1 MGATPLSVV
10 NLSPETPAG
19 RAARLMGEAR
29 QAAHEQIKALEQAL
43 AAVSSLAAEIAEGGD
58 IYQPGAREL
67 CRKLVEDAAWS
78 TQTLE
83 HILHHT
89 TPPPRR

>member
-1 MGATPLSVV
+1 MGANPLQVV
-10 NLSPETPAG
+10 TLSPETPAQ
-19 RAARLMGEAR
+19 RAARLMAEVRNAS
-29 QAAHEQIKALEQAL
+29 HEQVKALEQAL
-43 AAVSSLAAEIAEGGD
+43 AAVSSLASEIAEGGE
-58 IYQPGAREL
+58 IYPPGAREL

-83 HILHHT
+83 HILRQT